1 MKDLKDHISEQLDI
15 NEGLYIDNFVNGR
28 GKIETIC
35 SKLDAK
41 SEKLFNAD
49 EANFEKQKT
58 YFENAK
64 KAKETL
70 WQIRNHINS
79 LAGFLALTEYQM
91 TKSEVKNFDGQLLD
105 YQTAIDGYI
114 DELEGMDTPASYMK
128 ILTEYKDVY
137 NTIMEKA
144 KEINPSK

>member
-1 MKDLKDHISEQLDI
+1 MKDLKDHISEQLNV
-15 NEGLYIDNFVNGR
+15 NEGLTIDNFANGMD
-28 GKIETIC
+28 KIKTIC

-41 SEKLFNAD
+41 REKLFNAD

-58 YFENAK
+58 YFENVK

-70 WQIRNHINS
+70 WQIKNRINL
-79 LAGFLALTEYQM
+79 LAGFLALAEYQM
-91 TKSEVKNFDGQLLD
+91 TKGEVKNFDDELLD
-105 YQTAIDGYI
+105 YQTTIDGYI
-114 DELEGMDTPASYMK
+114 KELEGMDTPASYMK
-128 ILTEYKDVY
+128 ILAEYKDMY